1 MQPIVLQ
8 QVKVAGWSPAPLNF
22 QDSSPVLGQT
32 PAVSPAPQRGLIE
45 SPLFN
50 ASFDL
55 LGVFAAGALAV
66 GSLSM
71 ERRSGSLTSLP
82 TRHAMAGSDSKKQ
95 LFRGAGWAITF
106 GVVSLALLAKA
117 SYEIS
122 KA

>member
-1 MQPIVLQ
+1 MQPIVIQ
-8 QVKVAGWSPAPLNF
+8 QVKVAGWSPAPLKLPNAP
-22 QDSSPVLGQT
+22 SVLGQ
-32 PAVSPAPQRGLIE
+32 APSAPSQSRRGLIE

-50 ASFDL
+50 AGFDL

-66 GSLSM
+66 GSLTT
-71 ERRSGSLTSLP
+71 ERRGGPLSSLP
-82 TRHAMAGSDSKKQ
+82 SRHAMGGSDKNQ